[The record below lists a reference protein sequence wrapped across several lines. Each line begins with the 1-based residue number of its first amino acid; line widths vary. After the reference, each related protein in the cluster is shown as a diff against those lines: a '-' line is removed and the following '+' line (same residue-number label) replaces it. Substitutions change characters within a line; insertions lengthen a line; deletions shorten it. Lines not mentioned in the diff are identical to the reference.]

1 MSKTYVPVNYKAA
14 LDLYNT
20 QKAISLIKRVFEDSL
35 RIRWRNGNVWRCIPT
50 ALRRVTVCTP
60 I

>member
-1 MSKTYVPVNYKAA
+1 MSKTYVPENYKAT

-35 RIRWRNGNVWRCIPT
+35 SSQ
-50 ALRRVTVCTP
+50 LHLQRVSAPLFVEATTGLNDD
-60 I
+60 